1 MSTTDPTRPT
11 TAMGDSEDEPYGANG
26 YTRGD
31 LMADLRNSHERLC
44 RASTHVPAHW
54 KSDLQAAI
62 DHIEQ
67 CGSSLLPESWSRY
80 RQPEG
85 MD

>member
-1 MSTTDPTRPT
+1 MASPEPTR
-11 TAMGDSEDEPYGANG
+11 GDREDEPYGANG

-31 LMADLRNSHERLC
+31 LMADLRNSWERLC

-54 KSDLQAAI
+54 QSDLQAAI
-62 DHIEQ
+62 DHIEEA
-67 CGSSLLPESWSRY
+67 GSALLPESWSRY